1 MKSEGYAERVSRDVV
16 ICRLLDDASSK
27 KKGSNH
33 AYWIRDHKH
42 KLHIKRFHIH

>member
-16 ICRLLDDASSK
+16 TCRLLDDASTK

-33 AYWIRDHKH
+33 AYWIRDQTQT
-42 KLHIKRFHIH
+42 HIKDFT